1 MKKLILSSIFI
12 FSLLL
17 VYSQQDVLIF
27 KKKNKSIEKFW
38 KGSII
43 SFQVNSKQ
51 WRKGQITRI
60 NNDSFY
66 IRPSMV
72 IYSLFKT
79 DTVYF
84 PIQGYTVADIYAM
97 PNKGILVNYKNGSY
111 QIQRSGGHVHFYWIK
126 SGVIFRVGAAAYA
139 GVNVTNGIIN
149 NDLAFKEYKEE
160 LGIAAAVFLAGVLL
174 HKAYKPAL
182 KIGKKYKVEG
192 LVLSN
197 KAYGK

>member
-1 MKKLILSSIFI
+1 MKKLLLGSIFI
-12 FSLLL
+12 FSLLSA
-17 VYSQQDVLIF
+17 YTQQDVLIF

-51 WRKGQITRI
+51 WRKGEITRI
-60 NNDSFY
+60 NKDSFY

-72 IYSLFKT
+72 MYSLNGT
-79 DTVYF
+79 DTVRF
-84 PIQGYTVADIYAM
+84 PIQGYTITDIYAM

-111 QIQRSGGHVHFYWIK
+111 QIQRSAGHVHFYWIK
-126 SGVIFRVGAAAYA
+126 SGLIFRIGAAAYA
-139 GVNVTNGIIN
+139 GLNITNGIIN
-149 NDLAFKEYKEE
+149 NDLSFNKSKEE
-160 LGIAAAVFLAGVLL
+160 LVIAAAVFLSGVLL
-174 HKAYKPAL
+174 HKAYKPVL

-197 KAYGK
+197 KAPGK